1 MRAVLGIGTNQGDRE
16 ENIRCALS
24 ALGTVPGVR
33 VMRTASL
40 YETAPVGYLD
50 QPNFLNTAAEVE
62 TTLSPRALLG
72 VCLGIE
78 AGMGRV
84 RSFRNGPRIIDI
96 DLLLAEGVHMQEEE
110 LTVPH
115 PRMLERAFVL
125 VPLREL
131 FPEGMALGL
140 NFSGESAALGSDGV
154 TFYKDLDIKESEKF
168 KK

>member
-131 FPEGMALGL
+131 FPEGTALGL
-140 NFSGESAALGSDGV
+140 DFSGEYAALGSDGV
-154 TFYKDLDIKESEKF
+154 TFYEDLDIKESEKF